1 MVLPPFLG
9 GKQKQWGARGENLD
23 CIAVDKKKS
32 ILVIDLIMILVKIL
46 KFSGIIKFLSKVQ
59 NETKKQKK
67 FLTFA
72 ENSTKCVKMDLFERP
87 ASMADNTFIYIL
99 YVH

>member
-1 MVLPPFLG
+1 M
-9 GKQKQWGARGENLD
+9 
-23 CIAVDKKKS
+23 
-32 ILVIDLIMILVKIL
+32 VIDLIMISEKIL

-67 FLTFA
+67 FISFD
-72 ENSTKCVKMDLFERP
+72 ENSTKCGKMDLFERP
-87 ASMADNTFIYIL
+87 ASMPDNTFIYIL